1 MLSNSNNNQF
11 HPIYRIAESNS
22 SILNCILERIIKYA
36 PYYTSSSG
44 QKYLIPVEPTNIPLQ
59 KN

>member
-1 MLSNSNNNQF
+1 MTSNYNGNHF
-11 HPIYRIAESNS
+11 HLIHMIAKSNS

-44 QKYLIPVEPTNIPLQ
+44 QKYLIPVEPTNVPLQ